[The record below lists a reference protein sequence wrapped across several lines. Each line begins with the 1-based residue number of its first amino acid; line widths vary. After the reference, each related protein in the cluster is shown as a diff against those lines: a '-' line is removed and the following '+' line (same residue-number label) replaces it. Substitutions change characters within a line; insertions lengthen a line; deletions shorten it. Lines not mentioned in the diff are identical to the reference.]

1 MKDAYWFKHDS
12 NARND
17 ERIIDLLSEL
27 GYAGYGIFWA
37 LIEYLRDNENY
48 EAEYKPKRLAR
59 ALQEQEDLIEQV
71 IKGYGL
77 FVIESEKF
85 YSISLKARMKEMD
98 IRRDQQRE
106 KANKRWH
113 PDGKKESDDE
123 SQSNAVALPEQ
134 YHKNREE
141 EIREKKKKK
150 DKITPE
156 ERVQG
161 EKENPSFFSDCL
173 EKRNSYRVKL
183 LFEYVYFV
191 GRNIDSSLEENRKQF
206 IEYWN
211 ESKTLT
217 SGEEIRKRLLYMG
230 VKGFKMEKK
239 SVNDSISKLAATH
252 GDDMKEE
259 NFYMKFLEVLKTDG
273 LTPEKSLQE
282 LAKPF
287 ISF

>member
-1 MKDAYWFKHDS
+1 
-12 NARND
+12 
-17 ERIIDLLSEL
+17 
-27 GYAGYGIFWA
+27 
-37 LIEYLRDNENY
+37 
-48 EAEYKPKRLAR
+48 
-59 ALQEQEDLIEQV
+59 
-71 IKGYGL
+71 
-77 FVIESEKF
+77 
-85 YSISLKARMKEMD
+85 MKEMD
-98 IRRDQQRE
+98 IKRDQQRE

-113 PDGKKESDDE
+113 PEGKKESD
-123 SQSNAVALPEQ
+123 NKYHGNTVVLPEE

-161 EKENPSFFSDCL
+161 EKGESSFFSQCL
-173 EKRNSYRVKL
+173 EKRNSYPVIL

-191 GRNIDSSLEENRKQF
+191 GRNINSSLEENRKQF
-206 IEYWN
+206 IECWN
-211 ESKTLT
+211 ESKTQT
-217 SGEEIRKRLLYMG
+217 SGKEIRERLLYMG

-239 SVNDSISKLAATH
+239 SVDDSISKLIAMH

-282 LAKPF
+282 LAQPF
-287 ISF
+287 FSF

>member
-71 IKGYGL
+71 INGYGL
-77 FVIESEKF
+77 FVVDSEKF

-161 EKENPSFFSDCL
+161 EKGESSFFSQCL
-173 EKRNSYRVKL
+173 EKRNSYPVIL

-191 GRNIDSSLEENRKQF
+191 GTSTNTSLEENRQYF
-206 IEYWN
+206 LTYCA
-211 ESKTLT
+211 ESKNLP

-230 VKGFKMEKK
+230 VIGFNMEKK
-239 SVNDSISKLAATH
+239 SVNDSISKLIAMH

-273 LTPEKSLQE
+273 KTPEKKLQE
-282 LAKPF
+282 LAQPF
-287 ISF
+287 FSF